1 MSKETAPI
9 VEEKHES
16 PKECIKE
23 KLSGCKCPFA
33 PLRDNRVVEKLGEIF
48 HWKNLLLSGLSLVIF
63 NIILYVIVKLGYSF
77 LTLFCYFVLIG
88 TILCFAVGYGPVA
101 YGEYVAKKKV
111 ENPIAPYA
119 EKIKIP
125 RDWIKD
131 TAKLAGD
138 FVNSLLETVFNV
150 IFVKDV
156 CETIKAFF
164 FFCVLAILSNCYSFC
179 GLAWVVVDFFFIWT
193 PLYDL
198 KKDLI
203 DDLYERFSKLAKE
216 NYEKV
221 VKIIKDAMNK
231 QKAQ

>member
-1 MSKETAPI
+1 MSEETAPI

-23 KLSGCKCPFA
+23 KIGCCKCPFA
-33 PLRDNRVVEKLGEIF
+33 PLRENRVVQKLEEIF
-48 HWKNLLLSGLSLVIF
+48 HWKNIILSVLSFVIF
-63 NIILYVIVKLGYSF
+63 NIIFYVMVKLGYSF

-125 RDWIKD
+125 YDWIKD
-131 TAKLAGD
+131 SAKLAGD
-138 FVNSLLETVFNV
+138 FINSLLETVFNV
-150 IFVKDV
+150 IFVKEV
-156 CETIKAFF
+156 CMTIKAFF
-164 FFCVLAILSNCYSFC
+164 FFCFLAILSNKYTFP
-179 GLAWVVVDFFFIWT
+179 GLIWFFVNFFFIWT
-193 PLYDL
+193 PIYDF

-203 DDLYERFSKLAKE
+203 DDLYARLKKIAEE
-216 NYEKV
+216 NYEKIE
-221 VKIIKDAMNK
+221 KAIKDAIK